1 MLPCRAC
8 PAKVPVRQ
16 GIFASAPQVSWQR
29 RRNLKEECP
38 ENESGAPRHAGGDAH
53 AEMRGQVMQA
63 RMFIRVYAGSER
75 FLSRVASNGPI
86 ASQPSRCRWVSTQ
99 CVCGSV
105 VSSVHPGEGVDRTGG
120 AARMCPARVLRILLS
135 PMGGHR
141 AFPIRRRCHPP
152 PPCPPLPPWANRGE
166 MGRGSHH
173 DSSLLLRSRRAV
185 RKVLADARWKYL
197 SSIPPPVVLR
207 SLALLCDQSPTA
219 TND

>member
-105 VSSVHPGEGVDRTGG
+105 VSPVHPGEGADRTGS
-120 AARMCPARVLRILLS
+120 AARMCPARVLRIPLS

-141 AFPIRRRCHPP
+141 AFPIRRRCHR
-152 PPCPPLPPWANRGE
+152 L
-166 MGRGSHH
+166 
-173 DSSLLLRSRRAV
+173 
-185 RKVLADARWKYL
+185 
-197 SSIPPPVVLR
+197 
-207 SLALLCDQSPTA
+207 LALLSPLERIVAKWDAALTMIPACRSVHEGQSAKFWLMPAGNTSPLSLLPSSSSARSLFDQSPTA